1 MFCTQCGT
9 QIDPGDNFCR
19 GCGVRIGGAGGPS
32 AMRSP
37 LQAAAEPTAA
47 RPTEVGN
54 RRRQMPLSPPRA
66 WVDNKKTLI
75 LAGAV
80 VVVVLLAVG
89 GYLVTE
95 LLRTPAPQKTIV
107 AKVPLAETEEPPPRS
122 VTGEKKPSGTG
133 SEPIP
138 SKTPS
143 PASKP
148 AAHESRVKAARQD
161 ALPSSRAKQ
170 PATPASTSRGGAS
183 PGIYQ
188 TLRST
193 TVFESPSSSSRSVAN
208 IPGGVRVSVVNTS
221 GDWLE
226 VHSRRGN
233 PPGFIRREDA
243 QFLESVP

>member
-9 QIDPGDNFCR
+9 QIDPGDKFCR
-19 GCGVRIGGAGGPS
+19 GCGVRIGGAAESS
-32 AMRSP
+32 AARSS
-37 LQAAAEPTAA
+37 LQAAAEPATAKPA
-47 RPTEVGN
+47 EVGN
-54 RRRQMPLSPPRA
+54 RRQMPSSPPR
-66 WVDNKKTLI
+66 VGVDDNKTMM
-75 LAGAV
+75 LAGAG

-89 GYLVTE
+89 VYLGTE
-95 LLRTPAPQKTIV
+95 LLREPAPQETKV
-107 AKVPLAETEEPPPRS
+107 AKTPVAPTEEPPPRS
-122 VTGEKKPSGTG
+122 VTGEKKSSGAG
-133 SEPIP
+133 SESIP
-138 SKTPS
+138 SEAPS
-143 PASKP
+143 RASKP
-148 AAHESRVKAARQD
+148 APRESRVKAARQD
-161 ALPSSRAKQ
+161 MPPSNRAKR
-170 PATPASTSRGGAS
+170 TPAPASASRGGAS